1 MQTNQ
6 VVWLITM
13 TEYNIKKK
21 IQEINRIELEI
32 KRQKEKDR
40 KERTRRLIQKGALL
54 EKYFDLESTSV
65 DETEIFLKELKKKG
79 S

>member
-1 MQTNQ
+1 M
-6 VVWLITM
+6 
-13 TEYNIKKK
+13 
-21 IQEINRIELEI
+21 NRIELEI
-32 KRQKEKDR
+32 KHQKEKDR
-40 KERTRRLIQKGALL
+40 KERTRRLIKKGALL

>member
-1 MQTNQ
+1 
-6 VVWLITM
+6 M

-21 IQEINRIELEI
+21 IQEMNRIELEI

-40 KERTRRLIQKGALL
+40 KERTRRLIKKGALL
-54 EKYFDLESTSV
+54 EKYFDLENTSV

>member
-1 MQTNQ
+1 
-6 VVWLITM
+6 M

-21 IQEINRIELEI
+21 IQEMNRIELEI

>member
-1 MQTNQ
+1 MNQ

-13 TEYNIKKK
+13 TEYNIKKR
-21 IQEINRIELEI
+21 IQEMNRIELEI

>member
-1 MQTNQ
+1 MNQ

-13 TEYNIKKK
+13 TEYNIKKR
-21 IQEINRIELEI
+21 IQEMNRIELEI

-40 KERTRRLIQKGALL
+40 KERTRRLIKKGALL
-54 EKYFDLESTSV
+54 EKYFDLENTSV

>member
-1 MQTNQ
+1 MNQ
-6 VVWLITM
+6 VVWLIIM

-21 IQEINRIELEI
+21 IQEMNRIELEI

>member
-1 MQTNQ
+1 MNQ

-21 IQEINRIELEI
+21 IQEMNRIELEI